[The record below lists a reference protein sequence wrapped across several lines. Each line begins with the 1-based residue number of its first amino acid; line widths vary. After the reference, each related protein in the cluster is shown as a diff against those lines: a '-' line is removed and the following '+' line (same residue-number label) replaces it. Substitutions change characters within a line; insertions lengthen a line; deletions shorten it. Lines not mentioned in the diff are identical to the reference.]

1 MPFKSLQAFKAQKNK
16 GFFSLLPAGSL
27 ARHLVLRLLP
37 PIILLAVLDLAV
49 TWIITH
55 KIEMSAWQLE
65 DIFWLMAIGQL
76 IFIALFAWVVVQGVR
91 SGMKAVTEL
100 AEEIS
105 LRSADDLAPV
115 KIQGLPLELDLLVGH
130 TNALLSRMNE
140 TFGAQRRFVG
150 HAAHQLRTPLAG
162 LKLES
167 ELMLA
172 KDLPADVRVRAE
184 RIKNASDRMIR
195 LGQQLLLLARV
206 DPDARPQDN
215 FVRLDLCEWVRSSGS
230 EWLSRARDAHVSLEL
245 DAPDEAVWIDGDP
258 ILLDQML
265 GNLIDNALL
274 YAEDAD
280 LIKIQITS
288 TPPTLAVEDNG
299 CGIRPQEQSRVFE
312 AFYRSPQA
320 IAGGSGLGLAIVR
333 EIARAHGAWWNLL
346 SVPHIAGT
354 RMTVVFPGPRI
365 GAQLTRMDRFS
376 HLH

>member
-1 MPFKSLQAFKAQKNK
+1 MPFNALQSLKSKPSQSRL
-16 GFFSLLPAGSL
+16 SLLPAGSL
-27 ARHLVLRLLP
+27 ARHLVFRLLP
-37 PIILLAVLDLAV
+37 PIIVLAVLDLAV

-55 KIEMSAWQLE
+55 KIEMSDWQLE
-65 DIFWLMAIGQL
+65 DIFWLMASGQFV
-76 IFIALFAWVVVQGVR
+76 FIALFAWVVIQGVR
-91 SGMKAVTEL
+91 SGMKAVTQL

-105 LRSADDLAPV
+105 FRSADDLAPV
-115 KIQGLPLELDLLVGH
+115 SIEGLPLELDLLVKH
-130 TNALLSRMNE
+130 TNALLARMND
-140 TFGAQRRFVG
+140 TFAAQRRFVG

-172 KDLPADVRVRAE
+172 KELPADVRVRAE
-184 RIKNASDRMIR
+184 RIKNVSNRMIR

-215 FVRLDLCEWVRSSGS
+215 FVRLDLCEWVRTSAS
-230 EWLSRARDAHVSLEL
+230 EWLGRARELKIELEL
-245 DAPDEAVWIDGDP
+245 DAPDDAVWIDGDP

-274 YAEDAD
+274 YADQANV
-280 LIKIQITS
+280 IKIQITS

-299 CGIRPQEQSRVFE
+299 CGVSPQEQGRVFD
-312 AFYRSPQA
+312 AFYRSSHA
-320 IAGGSGLGLAIVR
+320 TAGGSGLGLAIVR

-354 RMTVVFPGPRI
+354 RFTIVFPGPRI
-365 GAQLTRMDRFS
+365 GTQLTRMDRFS
-376 HLH
+376 QLR

>member
-1 MPFKSLQAFKAQKNK
+1 MPFESLQAIKSKASA
-16 GFFSLLPAGSL
+16 GRFSILPAGSL

-49 TWIITH
+49 TWVITH
-55 KIEMSAWQLE
+55 KIEMSDWQLE
-65 DIFWLMAIGQL
+65 DIFWLMAFGQL
-76 IFIALFAWVVVQGVR
+76 IFICLFAWVVVQGVR
-91 SGMKAVTEL
+91 TGMKAVTEL

-115 KIQGLPLELDLLVGH
+115 QISGLPLELNLLVRH
-130 TNALLSRMNE
+130 TNALLARMND
-140 TFGAQRRFVG
+140 TFAAQRRFVG

-172 KDLPADVRVRAE
+172 KDLPPDVRVRAE
-184 RIKNASDRMIR
+184 RIKNVSDRMIR

-206 DPDARPQDN
+206 DPEARPQDN
-215 FVRLDLCEWVRSSGS
+215 FVRLDLCEWVRTSAA
-230 EWLSRARDAHVSLEL
+230 EWLPRVREMKIDLEL

-274 YAEDAD
+274 YAHNAD
-280 LIKIQITS
+280 RIRIQITS

-299 CGIRPQEQSRVFE
+299 CGVSPQEQSRVFE
-312 AFYRSPQA
+312 AFYRSSQA
-320 IAGGSGLGLAIVR
+320 SAGGSGLGLAIVR

-346 SVPHIAGT
+346 SVPRLAGT

-365 GAQLTRMDRFS
+365 GTQLTRIDRFS
-376 HLH
+376 QLR

>member
-16 GFFSLLPAGSL
+16 GIASLLPAGSL

-37 PIILLAVLDLAV
+37 PIILLAILDLV
-49 TWIITH
+49 MTWIMTH
-55 KIEMSAWQLE
+55 QVQVSDWSQE
-65 DIFWLMAIGQL
+65 DIFWLMAVGQSILIG
-76 IFIALFAWVVVQGVR
+76 LFAWVVVHGVR
-91 SGMKAVTEL
+91 SGMKAVTEF

-115 KIQGLPLELDLLVGH
+115 KIEGLPLELDLLVRH

-140 TFGAQRRFVG
+140 TFEAQRRFVG

-172 KDLPADVRVRAE
+172 KDLPADIRVRAE
-184 RIKNASDRMIR
+184 RIKRVSDRMIR

-206 DPDARPQDN
+206 DPDARPQDH
-215 FVRLDLCEWVRSSGS
+215 FVRLDLCEWVRSSAA
-230 EWLSRARDAHVSLEL
+230 EWLSRTREAQICLEL
-245 DAPDEAVWIDGDP
+245 EAPDEAVWVDGDP

-265 GNLIDNALL
+265 GNLIDNVLL
-274 YAEDAD
+274 YAEQAD
-280 LIKIQITS
+280 TIKIQVTS

-320 IAGGSGLGLAIVR
+320 MVGGSGLGLAIVR

-346 SVPHIAGT
+346 SVPAIAGT

>member
-1 MPFKSLQAFKAQKNK
+1 MPVQSLQAIKAKSVK
-16 GFFSLLPAGSL
+16 TGFSILPAGSL

-37 PIILLAVLDLAV
+37 HIILLVVLDLVV
-49 TWIITH
+49 TWGITH
-55 KIEMSAWQLE
+55 KIEMSDWQLE
-65 DIFWLMAIGQL
+65 DIFWLMALGQM
-76 IFIALFAWVVVQGVR
+76 IFICLFAWVVVQGVR

-115 KIQGLPLELDLLVGH
+115 QIQGLPLELDLLVRH
-130 TNALLSRMNE
+130 TNALLARMND
-140 TFGAQRRFVG
+140 TFAAQRRFVG

-172 KDLPADVRVRAE
+172 KDLPADVRIRAE
-184 RIKNASDRMIR
+184 RIKTVSDRMIR

-215 FVRLDLCEWVRSSGS
+215 FVRLDLCEWVRMSAA
-230 EWLSRARDAHVSLEL
+230 EWLTRARDLKIDLEL
-245 DAPDEAVWIDGDP
+245 DAPDDAVWIDGDP

-274 YAEDAD
+274 YAHHAS

-288 TPPTLAVEDNG
+288 TPPALSVEDNG
-299 CGIRPQEQSRVFE
+299 CGVSPQEQGRVFE
-312 AFYRSPQA
+312 AFYRSSQA
-320 IAGGSGLGLAIVR
+320 TAGGAGLGLAIVR

-346 SVPHIAGT
+346 SVPQISGT

-365 GAQLTRMDRFS
+365 GTQLNRMDRIS
-376 HLH
+376 QLR